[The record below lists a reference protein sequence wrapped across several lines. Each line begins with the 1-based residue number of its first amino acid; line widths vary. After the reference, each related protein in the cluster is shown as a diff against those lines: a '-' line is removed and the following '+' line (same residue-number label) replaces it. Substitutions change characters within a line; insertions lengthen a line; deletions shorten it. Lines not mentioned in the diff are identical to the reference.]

1 MALPSDSLHRAAR
14 APGLWCGIRALKEH
28 VRFAFDNGV
37 DDDVYDDGNNDDCVD
52 DNDGI
57 VTDIDARD
65 HDDDLADDINNV
77 NNVPGASFSTA

>member
-14 APGLWCGIRALKEH
+14 TPRLWCGTRALKEH

-37 DDDVYDDGNNDDCVD
+37 DDDNYDDGNYDDYID
-52 DNDGI
+52 DNDWI

-65 HDDDLADDINNV
+65 HDNDLANAV
-77 NNVPGASFSTA
+77 NNVPGASFRTA